1 MKKKDHEG
9 KQGKKM
15 NRDLERSGRLTG
27 TAVAEGLRMWRMGGS
42 QAWSSAEPCWRVV
55 LLLTQDPQ
63 CLDGES
69 DVSTRALQ
77 DHF

>member
-1 MKKKDHEG
+1 
-9 KQGKKM
+9 M
-15 NRDLERSGRLTG
+15 NRDLERSDRLTG

-69 DVSTRALQ
+69 DVSTRTLQ